1 MTFPRAEALIEPL
14 QMSVGYMERISKG
27 DIPPLIKEEYYGDF
41 DTIKNN
47 INTCIEAVN
56 LIVEDMNS
64 LSMSAIE
71 GQLSNRAD
79 AGRHNR

>member
-1 MTFPRAEALIEPL
+1 
-14 QMSVGYMERISKG
+14 MERISKG
-27 DIPPLIKEEYYGDF
+27 DIPPLITDEYYGDF

-47 INTCIEAVN
+47 INTCIAAVN
-56 LIVEDMNS
+56 LLVEDITS

-79 AGRHNR
+79 AEGTAVILRRLLKV